1 MADIDKKVNNRIDD
15 IQRDLAMVKSSL
27 TNEQHDQ
34 TERFMLEFQ
43 QFKADLQAIK
53 GLLLNRK
60 NFSAPVNVGGGHHH
74 HLGSSTSGV
83 LPAAGIPAWQLSTE
97 SSRLHSTRHHTTS
110 AHSDICD
117 PIVVVEDVG
126 EKEVGLVDD
135 AGSGSGSSE
144 TEVVTKNSDS
154 SLEIM

>member
-1 MADIDKKVNNRIDD
+1 MKCC
-15 IQRDLAMVKSSL
+15 L
-27 TNEQHDQ
+27 THEQQDQ
-34 TERFMLEFQ
+34 TDRLMLDFQ

-60 NFSAPVNVGGGHHH
+60 NFKPPTNIGGHHH
-74 HLGSSTSGV
+74 LGEATACAPS
-83 LPAAGIPAWQLSTE
+83 IPAWQLSTE
-97 SSRLHSTRHHTTS
+97 SSRHHSSRHHTTS
-110 AHSDICD
+110 STQSDLCD
-117 PIVVVEDVG
+117 PIVVVEGVGG
-126 EKEVGLVDD
+126 EKEAGLADD